1 MSELAVSS
9 PKRLGVFVE
18 GGLVL
23 LVQLKSSKAGILI
36 KIRNAVH
43 LVALA
48 LSDVV
53 ENCLRLLQMHALR
66 GIRDIRSE
74 DVKIDARRVK
84 HVNSRLELL
93 RVVKTINLSRL
104 GISPVSTLLNLR
116 RQASSSLGRSSLN
129 RPSSKDL
136 GVTLAIQ
143 TSAVEA
149 LSSSINILGCL
160 EEVICSDGL
169 SLHTTFLGS

>member
-74 DVKIDARRVK
+74 DVKIDARRV
-84 HVNSRLELL
+84 
-93 RVVKTINLSRL
+93 
-104 GISPVSTLLNLR
+104 
-116 RQASSSLGRSSLN
+116 
-129 RPSSKDL
+129 
-136 GVTLAIQ
+136 
-143 TSAVEA
+143 
-149 LSSSINILGCL
+149 
-160 EEVICSDGL
+160 
-169 SLHTTFLGS
+169 